1 MGSQI
6 DGPRA
11 CRPEERSELLA
22 LINLVFRVSRGRAPS
37 IERDYPHI
45 YRASNLDNVRVI
57 RVDGGLRAS
66 VGTLPMRITAGG
78 AALDTVGVNC
88 TTTHPDWRSRGFG
101 GLLMRDV
108 EAQARA
114 AGRDLVH
121 LDAGVPE
128 WYRRFGFEDG
138 GCLLTYELNR
148 GNVGLLPDPGGLEIR
163 AGLERYAGDVHRI
176 HTACGAGTIRPEVD
190 VPIIVGR
197 TSPELFVAERR
208 GRVEAYAVVQPA
220 SRLVKE
226 HGGPPEL
233 VAALLRAVYARV
245 DAVNEGRSTTARDDG
260 DRVDLTSDLQVEVI
274 PQQTGLV
281 QLLDRLGLPMTR
293 APWHMLQLI
302 DPAAILRKLGLD
314 DVAVRQRGDRYVLSG
329 PEGEEAL
336 TRPMLVKALFGP
348 ERVTAVAGDRLP
360 FLLSTP
366 STDHV

>member
-1 MGSQI
+1 MGSRI

-22 LINLVFRVSRGRAPS
+22 LTNLVFRVARGRVAS

-45 YRASNLDNVRVI
+45 YRIENLENVRVI
-57 RVDGGLRAS
+57 RADGGLRAS
-66 VGTLPMRITAGG
+66 VGTLPMRIAMGG
-78 AALDTVGVNC
+78 VSLDTVGVNC
-88 TTTHPDWRSRGFG
+88 TTTHPDWRQRGFG

-108 EAQARA
+108 EEQARA

-148 GNVGLLPDPGGLEIR
+148 GNIGLLPDPADLEVRTGLQ
-163 AGLERYAGDVHRI
+163 RYAADLHRI
-176 HTACGAGTIRPEVD
+176 HTADGSGTVRREED
-190 VPIIVGR
+190 VPLIVGR
-197 TSPELFVAERR
+197 TAPELFVAERR
-208 GRVEAYAVVQPA
+208 GRVDAYAVVQPGA
-220 SRLVKE
+220 RLVKE
-226 HGGPPEL
+226 HGGPPEV

-245 DAVNEGRSTTARDDG
+245 DSVNEGRSSTARDDH
-260 DRVDLTSDLQVEVI
+260 DRVALTSDLRVEVI

-281 QLLDRLGLPMTR
+281 ALLDHIGIPVTR

-302 DPAAILRKLGLD
+302 DPAAILRTLRLA
-314 DVAVRQRGDRYVLSG
+314 DVSVRRSGDRFVLSG
-329 PEGEEAL
+329 PDGEEVL
-336 TRPMLVKALFGP
+336 TRRMLVKALFGP

-360 FLLSTP
+360 VLLSTP

>member
-1 MGSQI
+1 MESQI

-22 LINLVFRVSRGRAPS
+22 LANLVFRVSRGRAPS
-37 IERDYPHI
+37 VERDYPHI
-45 YRASNLDNVRVI
+45 YRTENLDNVRVI

-66 VGTLPMRITAGG
+66 VGTLPMRIATGG
-78 AALDTVGVNC
+78 AVLDTVGVNC
-88 TTTHPDWRSRGFG
+88 TTTHPDWRKRGFG
-101 GLLMRDV
+101 GLLMRDI
-108 EAQARA
+108 EARAHA

-148 GNVGLLPDPGGLEIR
+148 GNVGLLPDPRGLEVST
-163 AGLERYAGDVHRI
+163 GLDRYVADLHRI
-176 HTACGAGTIRPEVD
+176 HTADGAGTVRREED
-190 VPIIVGR
+190 VPVIVGR

-208 GRVEAYAVVQPA
+208 GRVVAYAVVQPA

-233 VAALLRAVYARV
+233 VAALLRAVYSLV
-245 DAVNEGRSTTARDDG
+245 DSVNEGRSTTERDDQE
-260 DRVDLTSDLQVEVI
+260 RVDLTSGLQVEVI

-281 QLLDRLGLPMTR
+281 ALLDRIGIPVTR

-302 DPAAILRKLGLD
+302 DPAAILRKLGLN
-314 DVAVRQRGDRYVLSG
+314 DVTVRTRGDRFVLSG
-329 PEGEEAL
+329 PGGEEVL
-336 TRPMLVKALFGP
+336 PRRMLVKALFGP
-348 ERVTAVAGDRLP
+348 ERVTEVAGDRLP
-360 FLLSTP
+360 VLLSTP